1 MHGQTSSAVPPCLE
15 ATTLPTHR
23 LPSQSVFL
31 REIYVRDYFVRRV
44 PRGPILSDA
53 VSVGIP
59 PSPALFASCF
69 PFSSLHRFIRYCNV
83 KPDCPR
89 CQRFCAQ
96 ARKISPHCP
105 YAFRKPFRAFC
116 VFVIENRIFRR
127 FSPFFRN
134 EKSRKKLKHLL
145 FYQYITPPPIVIDTL
160 FDICWFSNTFIL
172 RNCSKTA
179 DVRRILSYKDDI
191 LMIY

>member
-23 LPSQSVFL
+23 LLSQSVFL

-96 ARKISPHCP
+96 ARKISSRFPCT
-105 YAFRKPFRAFC
+105 FRKPFLAFC

-134 EKSRKKLKHLL
+134 EKSRKKLKYLL

-160 FDICWFSNTFIL
+160 FDMCCFSNTFIL
-172 RNCSKTA
+172 RNCSKKA

>member
-23 LPSQSVFL
+23 LLSQSVFL

-96 ARKISPHCP
+96 ARKISSRFPCT
-105 YAFRKPFRAFC
+105 FRKPFLAFC
-116 VFVIENRIFRR
+116 VFVIENLIFSAV
-127 FSPFFRN
+127 FPFFSQRKKG
-134 EKSRKKLKHLL
+134 EKS
-145 FYQYITPPPIVIDTL
+145 
-160 FDICWFSNTFIL
+160 
-172 RNCSKTA
+172 
-179 DVRRILSYKDDI
+179 
-191 LMIY
+191 